1 MKRKLLFG
9 AFAALLC
16 FVTACTDTNNGGGN
30 GDGKSY
36 ILSKII
42 EVDNGE
48 SLDYLEV
55 KYASTNP
62 VVISELTIFHW
73 GDESLMGPK
82 RKMPVT
88 KASVIN
94 DKTILKNIVKTANS
108 MTFDIQMLESDGLT
122 EDYGSYDIALN
133 GQGYATTIK
142 FTSKMTGVENLTST
156 VAYTADGYMSKFDM
170 VSVEERETFEFTYSG
185 GNMTKLSDTY
195 TYNEEGQQDTET
207 YEMTFTD
214 YQTENKGGIMHPALS
229 NSDGMFDIFFSLGI
243 LGKPAKML
251 PSKGDW
257 GDNDIDTYTYE
268 KGSNGCI
275 SKFTLV
281 NTYMDGGKPQSHTD
295 IWAYEYIEVAAKK

>member
-1 MKRKLLFG
+1 MKRILLFG

-16 FVTACTDTNNGGGN
+16 FATACTDTNNGGGN

-42 EVDNGE
+42 EVDEGE

-62 VVISELTIFHW
+62 VVISELTIFNW
-73 GDESLMGPK
+73 SDESLMGPK

-88 KASVIN
+88 KASVISG
-94 DKTILKNIVKTANS
+94 KTILKNIVKTANS

-122 EDYGSYDIALN
+122 KDYGSFDIALN
-133 GQGYATTIK
+133 AQGYATLMK
-142 FTSKMTGVENLTST
+142 FTSKMNGIPALTST
-156 VAYTADGYMSKFDM
+156 IAYTADGYMSQYKL
-170 VSVEERETFEFTYSG
+170 VSTNEEETYVFTYSG
-185 GNMTKLSDTY
+185 GNMTKYSGVY
-195 TYNEEGQQDTET
+195 AYNEEEQQGTET

-268 KGSNGCI
+268 KGSNGCV
-275 SKFTLV
+275 SKFTSV
-281 NTYMDGGKPQSHTD
+281 NTHMDGGKPQSHTN
-295 IWAYEYIEVAAKK
+295 IWAYEYIEIAAKK